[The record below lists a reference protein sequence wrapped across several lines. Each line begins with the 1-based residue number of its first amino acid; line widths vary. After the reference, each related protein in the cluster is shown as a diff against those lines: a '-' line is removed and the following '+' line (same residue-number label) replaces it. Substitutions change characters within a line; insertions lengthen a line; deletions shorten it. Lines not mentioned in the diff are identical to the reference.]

1 MNHSLAGDTFS
12 SINKPGYGEKTM
24 ELIRMVESDPNIRS
38 LLVASIEQAK
48 RINPDKNSNPA
59 QTLEEYYAFIG
70 YMEKAMPW
78 ALLPKMT
85 YPDLY
90 QRMDQGLCY
99 FYFLNDQPLPQLEN
113 KGYYNNCL
121 QYVEPYA
128 GWLIGFNEGWGGFL
142 DSEASWNEEYYKIAL
157 EDDQF
162 GLKKDGYEDPKN
174 WKTFNQF
181 FSRRLLSPDKRPIAA
196 PDDPSLLCSPADAR
210 PQGIWKIDNNSHIVQ
225 KEGVAIKSGTLTSI
239 ETLIGEESAYKKEFA
254 NGTFT
259 HAYLD
264 LNDYHRFHFP
274 VSGTVREVRIIPGQ
288 QASGCFVI
296 WDPINKR
303 YAYDASIPGWQSVET
318 RGCVIIETGNHGLVA
333 LLPIG
338 MSHVCSINFE
348 KHIRPGLAVN
358 KGDMLGHFLFGG
370 SDIAMIFQEQAGFSL
385 DVPLESSGAMY
396 QKVLMG
402 EPYGRLNEHQLN
414 RD

>member
-1 MNHSLAGDTFS
+1 MNHPLASDISSSLE
-12 SINKPGYGEKTM
+12 KREYGGKTM
-24 ELIRMVESDPNIRS
+24 ELIAIVESDANIRS
-38 LLVASIEQAK
+38 LLLASIEQAK
-48 RINPDKNSNPA
+48 HINPDKNSNPA
-59 QTLEEYYAFIG
+59 QTLEAYYAFIG

-78 ALLPKMT
+78 ALLPKMN

-99 FYFLNDQPLPQLEN
+99 FYFINDQPLPQLEN
-113 KGYYNNCL
+113 KGYYNNSL

-128 GWLIGFNEGWGGFL
+128 GWLVRFNEGWGGFL
-142 DSEASWNEEYYKIAL
+142 DSKASWNEAYYQIAL
-157 EDDQF
+157 EDEKF
-162 GLKKDGYEDPKN
+162 GLKMNWYEDPKK

-181 FSRRLLSPDKRPIAA
+181 FSRRLLSPDKRPIAS

-210 PQGIWKIDNNSHIVQ
+210 PQGIWEIDSDSRIVQ
-225 KEGVAIKSGTLTSI
+225 KEGVAIKSGTLVSI
-239 ETLIGEESAYKKEFA
+239 ETLIGEESAYRKEFA

-264 LNDYHRFHFP
+264 LNDYHHFHFP
-274 VSGTVREVRIIPGQ
+274 ASGTIKEVRVIPGA
-288 QASGCFVI
+288 QASGCYVT

-303 YAYDASIPGWQSVET
+303 YAYDASIPGWQSLET
-318 RGCVIIETGNHGLVA
+318 RACVMIETENHGLVA

-358 KGDMLGHFLFGG
+358 KGDIMGHFLFGG
-370 SDIAMIFQEQAGFSL
+370 SDIAMIFQKQAGFSL
-385 DVPLESSGAMY
+385 DVPVEESGAVY
-396 QKVLMG
+396 KKVLMG
-402 EPYGRLNEHQLN
+402 EPYGRLNGYHLN
-414 RD
+414 RE